1 MNTFKKYANRK
12 IYSSKKGYVNLTHIL
27 DLVKAGESVQ
37 VLFHGSGK
45 DVTEE
50 VIRGAIINSS
60 ELSTD
65 KLIEMV
71 RGY

>member
-37 VLFHGSGK
+37 VLFHGSNK
-45 DVTEE
+45 DVTDQ
-50 VIRGAIINSS
+50 VIRDAILRSS
-60 ELSTD
+60 ELPTE
-65 KLIEMV
+65 KLIDMV
-71 RGY
+71 RSV